1 MNASNSAC
9 KARQKVRGLI
19 LGLLLAAIT
28 GPAALAQEPTIR
40 PNYREADLRQ
50 IIEAVSE
57 VTGKNFI
64 IDPRVNAKVTMISNS
79 AMTPDA
85 FYQAFLSILQVHAYI
100 AVPSGDLIKIVPD
113 ANARQLPGNDL
124 PARVTDGR
132 DEIVTQVVQVQ
143 NINAAQLVPI
153 LRPLIPQYGHLAAYP
168 ASNMLIIS
176 DRAANVRRLLR
187 IIRRIDQSGDEDIE
201 VIPLQHASAIETVR
215 VMTSLLQGT
224 VRADTVGGPVTL
236 VADER
241 TNSVLISGDKAN
253 RLRYRTLIAH
263 LDTPLEAGGNTRVR
277 YLRYADATELAEKLK
292 EHVQLYDEPQQGG
305 GAGGAGAARA
315 ANVTIWGD
323 AMTNALVVHAP
334 PKIMREIMSV
344 VDRLDIRRAQV
355 AVEAIIVEV
364 SADLAAE
371 FGFSWAVFDAETFAG
386 ISNFRTGGLGLAD
399 VIGGIIDGDLS
410 SDDVN
415 IIPDGL
421 TAGGASVSETG
432 SSWALLIRA
441 LAADANTNIIST
453 PSIVTLDNEEAEI
466 KIAQEIPFLTGSF
479 TDTGAA
485 AGAVNPFQ
493 TIQRQ
498 EVGTILK
505 ITPQINEGS
514 AINLAIDQEQ
524 SSLAASSE
532 GAVDLITNKRT
543 LTTNVIVE
551 DGGVVVLGGLIE
563 STLLETEQRVPILG
577 KIPLFGQLFKTRRT
591 DLVKTNLMIF
601 IQVKILRN
609 ADDTAIETNQKYQYM
624 RDLQLPTAGK
634 EVQLMPNQTR
644 PMLEERV
651 IEAPPGSGAD
661 DEASE
666 DGESNGN

>member
-1 MNASNSAC
+1 MNTSTSAS
-9 KARQKVRGLI
+9 KVRQKMQGLI
-19 LGLLLAAIT
+19 LGLLLAAAT
-28 GPAALAQEPTIR
+28 GTTALAQETIVH

-50 IIEAVSE
+50 IIEAVSD

-79 AMTPDA
+79 PMTPDA
-85 FYQAFLSILQVHAYI
+85 FYEAFLAILQVHAYI

-124 PARVTDGR
+124 PARIGNGR

-176 DRAANVRRLLR
+176 DRAANVTRLLR
-187 IIRRIDQSGDEDIE
+187 IIRRIDQTGDEEIE
-201 VIPLQHASAIETVR
+201 VIPLEHASAGETVR
-215 VMTSLLQGT
+215 VMTTLLQGT
-224 VRADTVGGPVTL
+224 VRADTVGGPVTF
-236 VADER
+236 VADAR

-263 LDTPLEAGGNTRVR
+263 LDTPLEQGGNTRVR

-292 EHVQLYDEPQQGG
+292 EHVQLYDEAPQGG
-305 GAGGAGAARA
+305 GAAGAAGPRA

-323 AMTNALVVHAP
+323 AMTNALVIHAP
-334 PKIMREIMSV
+334 TKVMREIMSV

-371 FGFSWAVFDAETFAG
+371 FGFTWAVFDPGYFAG

-399 VIGGIIDGDLS
+399 IIGAAIDGDLS

-415 IIPDGL
+415 IVPDGL
-421 TAGGASVSETG
+421 TAGGADVSETG
-432 SSWALLIRA
+432 TSWALLVRA
-441 LAADANTNIIST
+441 LAGDANTNIIST
-453 PSIVTLDNEEAEI
+453 PSIVTMDNEEAEI

-479 TDTGAA
+479 TNTGAA
-485 AGAVNPFQ
+485 GTAVNPFQ

-514 AINLAIDQEQ
+514 AINLAINQEQ

-543 LTTNVIVE
+543 ITTNVIVE
-551 DGGVVVLGGLIE
+551 DGGMVVLGGLIE
-563 STLLETEQRVPILG
+563 SRLLETEQRVPILG
-577 KIPLFGQLFKTRRT
+577 SIPLFGQLFKTRST
-591 DLVKTNLMIF
+591 DLVKNNLMVF
-601 IQVKILRN
+601 IQVTILRN
-609 ADDTAIETNQKYQYM
+609 AEDTAFETNQKYQYM
-624 RDLQLPTAGK
+624 RDLQLPTAAQ
-634 EVQLMPNQTR
+634 EVQLMPNETR
-644 PMLEERV
+644 PTLEEKV
-651 IEAPPGSGAD
+651 IEAPPASGTDDGS
-661 DEASE
+661 SK
-666 DGESNGN
+666 DGKSNSN